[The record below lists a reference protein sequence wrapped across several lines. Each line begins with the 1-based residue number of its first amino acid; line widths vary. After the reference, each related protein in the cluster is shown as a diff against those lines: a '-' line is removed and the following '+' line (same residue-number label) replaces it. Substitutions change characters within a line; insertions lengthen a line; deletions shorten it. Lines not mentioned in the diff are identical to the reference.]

1 LNTTPEPIRII
12 SDLHLGHAA
21 SLLTDAGQLR
31 PLLEG
36 IGTLVVN
43 GDAAE
48 LLMESR
54 VAMGRE
60 QLEKLRELCRE
71 AGVEALFIN
80 GNHDPE
86 ISTINH
92 LDLAGGAILATHG
105 DMLFTDLAPWCSESL
120 KIGRVHREMLSA
132 MDDTLLE
139 DFEARLR
146 LVKDAI
152 VTVGLPELNLPQG
165 MFARWVLFAQEAW
178 PPTKP
183 FTILRCWRESPRR
196 AAALARVFRPRA
208 RFVLIGHV
216 HRPGIHRLG
225 PRVIINTGSFTP
237 LLGRLAVDIA
247 GGALSVRKICQVSG
261 SYAVGKEIAHFPIEP
276 LSLEEAGDAA
286 PR

>member
-1 LNTTPEPIRII
+1 
-12 SDLHLGHAA
+12 
-21 SLLTDAGQLR
+21 LLTDAGQLR

-48 LLMESR
+48 LLLESR
-54 VAMGRE
+54 SAAGRE
-60 QLEKLRELCRE
+60 QLEKLRGLCRQ
-71 AGVEALFIN
+71 AGVEAVFVN

-92 LDLAGGAILATHG
+92 LDLCDGAILATHG
-105 DMLFTDLAPWCSESL
+105 DMLFTDLAPWCHGSL
-120 KIGRVHREMLSA
+120 AIGRVHREMLDA

-146 LVKDAI
+146 LVKNAI
-152 VTVGLPELNLPQG
+152 VTVGLPELNVPQG
-165 MFARWVLFAQEAW
+165 VFARWLLFIQEAW
-178 PPTKP
+178 PPTRP

-208 RFVLIGHV
+208 RFVLVGHV
-216 HRPGIHRLG
+216 HRPGVHRLG
-225 PRVIINTGSFTP
+225 PRVVINTGSFTP

-247 GGALSVRKICQVSG
+247 GDTLTVRQIRQVRG
-261 SYAVGKEIAHFPIEP
+261 SYTVGKEIAHFPITP
-276 LSLEEAGDAA
+276 LSPLDTENEAASPPIMKLGHVA
-286 PR
+286 RRFFLKK

>member
-1 LNTTPEPIRII
+1 MNTTPEPIRII

-54 VAMGRE
+54 SAAGRE
-60 QLEKLRELCRE
+60 QLGKLRELCRQTGIE
-71 AGVEALFIN
+71 AVFVN

-86 ISTINH
+86 ISRINH
-92 LDLAGGAILATHG
+92 LDLADGAILATHG
-105 DMLFTDLAPWCSESL
+105 DMLFTDLAPWCRASL
-120 KIGRVHREMLSA
+120 KIGRVHRQMLDS
-132 MDDTLLE
+132 MDDALLE
-139 DFEARLR
+139 DFESRLR

-152 VTVGLPELNLPQG
+152 VTVGLPDLNVPQG
-165 MFARWVLFAQEAW
+165 VLARLLMFAREAW
-178 PPTKP
+178 PPTRP

-196 AAALARVFRPRA
+196 AATLARIFRPRA
-208 RFVLIGHV
+208 RFVLVGHV
-216 HRPGIHRLG
+216 HRTGVHRVG

-237 LLGRLAVDIA
+237 LLGRLAVDVA
-247 GGALSVRKICQVSG
+247 GDALSVRQIDKVRG
-261 SYAVGKEIAHFPIEP
+261 AFAVGKERARFPIVP
-276 LSLEEAGDAA
+276 L